1 MNHKFI
7 KKGIAVAAI
16 VSAVFI
22 SANEA
27 FASNINNPVVFPYHA
42 VQTEVVK
49 NGYLHTAA
57 VIEVHVEEERLVQE
71 KQAQEAR
78 DAVYEGMVFAK
89 VSKGSYLNIRKKA
102 STQSA
107 WVGRLYKNSMAKVIH
122 VGKKWLKIQSGD
134 VTGYVRAKD
143 VLTGEKAIEK
153 ARELV
158 ALEYPETDIDTL
170 EPEEIEASFVFA
182 KSKKMIEAESKKKG
196 EEVVS
201 YANQFLGNP
210 YVWGGLSLTR
220 GTDCSGFV
228 KLVYAKF
235 GVNLPHSSS
244 AMRRVGKEVSYSNVR
259 KGDIICYNGHVG
271 IYAGNGQIVNASNK
285 AKGIK
290 FSSATYEPI
299 ITVRRIF

>member
-1 MNHKFI
+1 MNLKFI

-27 FASNINNPVVFPYHA
+27 FASNIKSPMVFSHQ
-42 VQTEVVK
+42 VGQMETIK
-49 NGYLHTAA
+49 NSYLHTMAI
-57 VIEVHVEEERLVQE
+57 IEVHIEEERLVQE
-71 KQAQEAR
+71 KEAQDAR
-78 DAVYEGMVFAK
+78 DAVYEDMAFAK
-89 VSKGSYLNIRKKA
+89 VSKGSYLNIRSKR
-102 STQSA
+102 SVESA
-107 WVGRLYKNSMAKVIH
+107 WVGRLYKNNAAKVIN
-122 VGKKWLKIQSGD
+122 VGKKWLKIKSGD
-134 VTGYVRAKD
+134 VTGYVRAED
-143 VLTGEKAIEK
+143 MLTGEKAIEK

-158 ALEYPETDIDTL
+158 AEEYPNKDIDTL

-182 KSKKMIEAESKKKG
+182 KSKKVIEAESKKKG
-196 EEVVS
+196 QEVVA

-210 YVWGGLSLTR
+210 YVWGGLSLTK

-228 KLVYAKF
+228 KLVYANF
-235 GVNLPHSSS
+235 GVSLPHSSA
-244 AMRRVGKEVSYSNVR
+244 AMRRVGKEVSYSDVR

-285 AKGIK
+285 AGGIK